1 VTGNVSVAN
10 ESPQLAF
17 LKEAVMSKLRLAF
30 LATAAWA
37 SATSAQALKAQMSA
51 SEREA
56 GTQTFKC
63 RAVEADQNRIV
74 AADPPRTVIVDL
86 KLTSAK
92 ATGFKVSYIEDN
104 GEKSD
109 PADKTKSWLLVT
121 MPSGHEYHWYA
132 AGSRQSKLL
141 MHGRLFEQ
149 SGAREGEKR
158 WSYFEEQ
165 FEAGLKTGDLQVA
178 CAKE

>member
-1 VTGNVSVAN
+1 
-10 ESPQLAF
+10 
-17 LKEAVMSKLRLAF
+17 MSKLRLAF
-30 LATAAWA
+30 VATAAWA
-37 SATSAQALKAQMSA
+37 SATSAQALNAQMNA

-63 RAVEADQNRIV
+63 KPVETGQNRIV
-74 AADPPRTVIVDL
+74 AADPSRTVIVNL
-86 KLTSAK
+86 ILTRDK

-109 PADKTKSWLLVT
+109 PGNKTKSWLLVT
-121 MPSGHEYHWYA
+121 MPSGHDYHWYA
-132 AGSRQSKLL
+132 AGSRQPNLL

-149 SGAREGEKR
+149 AGAREGEKR
-158 WSYFEEQ
+158 WLYYEEQ